1 MTMRQFT
8 SFGLGLFLAAMGHFA
23 ENLQAQETHGRA
35 EVRGITGSATITA
48 PDGKV
53 SVVKTHTVLTPG
65 TTIKTGPKSAV
76 DLFLGKSAGVL
87 RLTENSIL
95 TLREFKLMD
104 AGNGVVVEIE
114 LDLDQGTLLGRESR
128 ITTASS
134 KFDVKIPVGIAG
146 ITSGTWRISALGYIV
161 LTEGSLTY
169 VHVPAT
175 GDPIPYTMKSP
186 PAVYFSPLEGVKPAP
201 TELAREVNY
210 QLKSKL
216 AK

>member
-1 MTMRQFT
+1 MRQFT
-8 SFGLGLFLAAMGHFA
+8 SLGLGLLVAAMGHFSA
-23 ENLQAQETHGRA
+23 KGQAQETNGRA
-35 EVRGITGSATITA
+35 EVRGITGSATTTA
-48 PDGKV
+48 PDGRV
-53 SVVKTHTVLTPG
+53 TVVKAHAVLTPG

-95 TLREFKLMD
+95 TLKEFKLMD
-104 AGNGVVVEIE
+104 AGSGTVVQIE
-114 LDLDQGTLLGRESR
+114 LDLDQGTLLGRDSR
-128 ITTASS
+128 ITTPSS
-134 KFDVKIPVGIAG
+134 KFDVKLPVGIAG
-146 ITSGTWRISALGYIV
+146 ISSGTWRISALGYIV
-161 LTEGSLTY
+161 LVEGSLAY

-175 GDPIPYTMKSP
+175 GDPIPYTMKTP
-186 PAVYFSPLEGVKPAP
+186 PAVYFSPHGGVKPAP